1 MAMQQIPQYVRFLH
15 IPFYQDL
22 NLEATI
28 LNAIKAMTKEIIENE
43 DEFAEQLQAAWENQ
57 NTQVSSESKKELHSV
72 QKRMDELDALI
83 RSLLKT
89 AS

>member
-1 MAMQQIPQYVRFLH
+1 MLTSTI
-15 IPFYQDL
+15 
-22 NLEATI
+22 EAAI

-72 QKRMDELDALI
+72 QKKNGRVGRFDSEPI
-83 RSLLKT
+83 
-89 AS
+89 